1 VLTGLLKNIDPALT
15 GLKFGEASD
24 WDKLTS

>member
-1 VLTGLLKNIDPALT
+1 LLKNIDPALT

-24 WDKLTS
+24 WEKISPRS